1 MTDWEAV
8 TRRVSDATY
17 DAWNAHDAVA
27 VAAVFAD
34 DARTR
39 DAGAEAWE
47 EGRDAVQARAEM
59 LLGAFSDFHLERL
72 VLLIDGNRHADR
84 WLMTGTNDGELM
96 GMPAT
101 GRSVRVEGGTF
112 TTLDDDGLVIED
124 VHFVDYASLFSQLGA
139 T

>member
-17 DAWNAHDAVA
+17 EAWNAHDAVA

-39 DAGAEAWE
+39 DAGTEAWE
-47 EGRDAVQARAEM
+47 VGRGAVQARAEM
-59 LLGAFSDFHLERL
+59 LLGAFSDFHLERQVL
-72 VLLIDGNRHADR
+72 VIDGPRHADR
-84 WLMTGTNDGELM
+84 WVMTGTNDGELM

-101 GRSVRVEGGTF
+101 GCAVRVEGATF

-124 VHFVDYASLFSQLGA
+124 VHFVDYASLFSQLGVS
-139 T
+139 